1 MNDSFNILDT
11 QLMRLE
17 SGIEES
23 RNNNQ
28 IEESKEKD
36 KNSITEKFSSIP
48 NMMKCYICEGKYK

>member
-17 SGIEES
+17 SGIEEN

-36 KNSITEKFSSIP
+36 KNAITEKFSSIP